1 MSDNA
6 YGEHKGPAM
15 EFCTEVRAAKQG
27 SRQAEKEVF
36 SFFLGNVEICLQSVY
51 IILISYYL
59 DVVVL

>member
-6 YGEHKGPAM
+6 YGPKTVETKSPR
-15 EFCTEVRAAKQG
+15 EVVAVKQG

-51 IILISYYL
+51 MTLISYYL